1 MKKVI
6 LIALMVLVA
15 VLVVA
20 CAGPAEP
27 ADTDSSTT
35 PAGTASGTQGTENST
50 EPEDSEVSTKPDD
63 TTEEPQTTEA
73 PEDKTYPINGKTFIF
88 LGSSV
93 TYGSAS
99 GGYSFADY
107 IRDDYDCTCIKEA
120 VSGTTLVDNGSDS
133 YVQRMLKIDKTI
145 DADHFICQLST
156 NDASQGKPLGKV
168 SESMEPEG
176 FDTRTIIGAM
186 EYIICY
192 AKETWDCPVSFY
204 TGTKYDSVAY
214 GKMVDALYELQ
225 EKWGI
230 GIIDLW
236 NDEEMNSI
244 SESKYNSYMSDPIH
258 PNRLGY
264 KVWWTPKFVE
274 FLEKYE

>member
-35 PAGTASGTQGTENST
+35 PAGAASGTQGTENST
-50 EPEDSEVSTKPDD
+50 EPEDSEMSTEPDN
-63 TTEEPQTTEA
+63 TTEA
-73 PEDKTYPINGKTFIF
+73 PTEQTYPINGKTFIF

-168 SESMEPEG
+168 SESMELED

>member
-1 MKKVI
+1 MKKTLLIIVLALSVI
-6 LIALMVLVA
+6 LIAS
-15 VLVVA
+15 
-20 CAGPAEP
+20 CAAGAE
-27 ADTDSSTT
+27 STK
-35 PAGTASGTQGTENST
+35 PEDAEMST
-50 EPEDSEVSTKPDD
+50 EPDATTDAVFTTGTDS
-63 TTEEPQTTEA
+63 TEA
-73 PEDKTYPINGKTFIF
+73 PATGEQTTPEVDETTQPPEEAVYPINGKTFIF

-120 VSGTTLVDNGSDS
+120 VSGTTLVDSGPDS
-133 YVQRMLKIDKTI
+133 YVRRLLTIDKTI
-145 DADHFICQLST
+145 EADHFICQLST
-156 NDASQGKPLGKV
+156 NDASQGKSLGAV
-168 SESMEPEG
+168 SESENLED
-176 FDTRTIIGAM
+176 FNTQTIIGAM

-192 AKETWDCPVSFY
+192 ASQTWGCPVSFY
-204 TGTKYDSVAY
+204 TGTKYDSALY
-214 GKMVDALYELQ
+214 ERMVEALYELK

-244 SESKYNSYMSDPIH
+244 SEARYDSYMSDPIH

-274 FLEKYE
+274 YLEKFE